1 MFLISSSASNSP
13 YNHESFL
20 TCLSNHSLDDHSQ
33 IPIYLP
39 NTTSYNSILNT
50 SIENLRFS
58 SPRTPKPHLIITP
71 LDESQVQAAVI
82 CSRKHNFQIRTLS
95 GGHDYE
101 GLSYTSS
108 QNLPFVILDLI
119 NFQSINVDVDDETAW
134 VQAGATLGQLYYKI
148 AEKST
153 TLGFPAGIC
162 TAVGA
167 GGHFSGGGY
176 GYLMRKYGLSAD
188 NIVDALI
195 VNAKGEILDRE
206 SMEEDLFWAIRGG
219 GAASFGI
226 VLSWKIKLV
235 QVPPTVTV
243 FSASKTLEQG
253 AISLVHK
260 WQYIADKL
268 PNELMLIVRLT
279 RVNSTTQALF
289 RSLFLGTSE
298 QLLQIMQESYPEL
311 GLKRE
316 DCIETSWVRSTLF
329 FYRLPFNGSL
339 NILLNRNPRPRD
351 FFKIKSDY
359 VKKPIPK
366 IGLQGIWRR
375 FSEVDSPVMLM
386 VPYGG
391 RMAEIAESEIPFP
404 HRNGNIYQICYE
416 VHWTKEGKGST
427 TQIEWMRRLYE
438 YMTPY
443 VSNSPRDSYLN
454 YRDLDLGQN
463 RIDGSASY
471 KKLGF
476 GVPSISRIISTNW

>member
-1 MFLISSSASNSP
+1 M
-13 YNHESFL
+13 
-20 TCLSNHSLDDHSQ
+20 
-33 IPIYLP
+33 
-39 NTTSYNSILNT
+39 
-50 SIENLRFS
+50 
-58 SPRTPKPHLIITP
+58 
-71 LDESQVQAAVI
+71 
-82 CSRKHNFQIRTLS
+82 
-95 GGHDYE
+95 
-101 GLSYTSS
+101 
-108 QNLPFVILDLI
+108 
-119 NFQSINVDVDDETAW
+119 
-134 VQAGATLGQLYYKI
+134 
-148 AEKST
+148 
-153 TLGFPAGIC
+153 
-162 TAVGA
+162 
-167 GGHFSGGGY
+167 
-176 GYLMRKYGLSAD
+176 D

-268 PNELMLIVRLT
+268 PNELMLIVQLT

-351 FFKIKSDY
+351 FFKIKSDC

-391 RMAEIAESEIPFP
+391 RMA
-404 HRNGNIYQICYE
+404 
-416 VHWTKEGKGST
+416 
-427 TQIEWMRRLYE
+427 M
-438 YMTPY
+438 
-443 VSNSPRDSYLN
+443 
-454 YRDLDLGQN
+454 
-463 RIDGSASY
+463 
-471 KKLGF
+471 
-476 GVPSISRIISTNW
+476 